1 MTIDTSKPHQTSAYA
16 IARGDSSTQAPH
28 RSPHAT
34 PAAMHRAA
42 RGLAAVPILLALH
55 ATSTA
60 AEPSLPPDSSF
71 KGDLIGDGRGG
82 VVVKPYTPA
91 DEVRDGGRLEP
102 RSLSTAEE
110 AASAALRKSFP
121 PGPMTLEV
129 GPGRKIRTIAEAAR
143 LARDGDTILIDPGV
157 YGRDVAIFT
166 QDRLTIRAVGGRA
179 RLDAGGASAEDK
191 AIWVVRGGHIQ
202 VENIEF
208 IGARSSAQ
216 NGAGIR
222 FEAGKLVLR
231 NCLFRDNENG
241 ILTSS
246 NRKAELEIENSEFD
260 HNGTVEGYAHQLYAG
275 DIARLRVSGSYF
287 HRTVGGHLLKS
298 RAAYNTIIY
307 NRLTDEAGGEASYEL
322 EFPNGGLAYVVGNLI
337 QQSAT
342 SPNPAI
348 VAVGLEGY
356 RWPKNAL
363 YLANNTIVDDRAAD
377 GVFLRAAPGLQAIK
391 AVNNLLVGE
400 GRRDASI
407 FAGKQNPQRQ
417 PADGTKIESGGNF
430 SVGRDA
436 FAAPERLDYRMR
448 PDYPLPGAYQP
459 PGTANGID
467 LTPRAEYAHP
477 AGTRRLNGAPSLPG
491 AFQATG
497 R

>member
-1 MTIDTSKPHQTSAYA
+1 MTITTSTPDTTTPGAAASSNLFSPFQHTGPHAA
-16 IARGDSSTQAPH
+16 FLVLRRRIARCLAM
-28 RSPHAT
+28 
-34 PAAMHRAA
+34 PA
-42 RGLAAVPILLALH
+42 LLALH
-55 ATSTA
+55 AASAA

-71 KGDLIGDGRGG
+71 KGDLTGDGRGG
-82 VVVKPYTPA
+82 VVIKPYTPP
-91 DEVRDGGRLEP
+91 DEARDGGRLEP
-102 RSLSTAEE
+102 RSLSTADE

-121 PGPMTLEV
+121 PGPLTLEV
-129 GPGRKIRTIAEAAR
+129 GPARKIRTIAEAAR
-143 LARDGDTILIDPGV
+143 LARDGDTILVDPGV

-191 AIWVVRGGHIQ
+191 ATWVVRGGHIQ

-260 HNGTVEGYAHQLYAG
+260 HNGTVEGYAHQIYAG
-275 DIARLRVSGSYF
+275 EIARLRVSGSYF

-363 YLANNTIVDDRAAD
+363 YLVNNTIVDDRAAD
-377 GVFLRAAPGLQAIK
+377 GVFLRAAPGLQTIK

-400 GRRDASI
+400 GKRDPGI
-407 FAGKQNPQRQ
+407 FASKQNPQRQ
-417 PADGTKIESGGNF
+417 PADGTRIESGNNF

-436 FAAPERLDYRMR
+436 FTAPERLDYRIR
-448 PDYPLPGAYQP
+448 QDHALPGAYQP
-459 PGTANGID
+459 PGMANGID

-477 AGTRRLNGAPSLPG
+477 AGTRRLNGAPSLAG
-491 AFQATG
+491 AFQPSG

>member
-1 MTIDTSKPHQTSAYA
+1 M
-16 IARGDSSTQAPH
+16 R
-28 RSPHAT
+28 
-34 PAAMHRAA
+34 HRAA
-42 RGLAAVPILLALH
+42 RCLAAVPILLALH
-55 ATSTA
+55 AASTA

-71 KGDLIGDGRGG
+71 KGELTGDGRGG
-82 VVVKPYTPA
+82 VVIKPYAAP
-91 DEVRDGGRLEP
+91 DEARDGGRLEP

-121 PGPMTLEV
+121 PGPLTLEV

-179 RLDAGGASAEDK
+179 RLDASGASAEDK
-191 AIWVVRGGHIQ
+191 ATWVVRGGHIQ

-222 FEAGKLVLR
+222 FEAGRLVLR

-260 HNGTVEGYAHQLYAG
+260 HNGTVEGYAHQIYAG
-275 DIARLRVSGSYF
+275 EIARLRVSGSYF

-363 YLANNTIVDDRAAD
+363 YLVNNTIVDDRAAG

-400 GRRDASI
+400 GSRDAGI
-407 FAGKQNPQRQ
+407 FAGKQIAQRQ
-417 PADGTKIESGGNF
+417 AADGASIESGNNF

-436 FAAPERLDYRMR
+436 FTAPERLDYRVKQ
-448 PDYPLPGAYQP
+448 DHALPGAYQP
-459 PGTANGID
+459 PGMANGID
-467 LTPRAEYAHP
+467 LAPRAEYAHP
-477 AGTRRLNGAPSLPG
+477 AGTRRLNGAPLLPG
-491 AFQATG
+491 AFQSTG

>member
-1 MTIDTSKPHQTSAYA
+1 
-16 IARGDSSTQAPH
+16 
-28 RSPHAT
+28 
-34 PAAMHRAA
+34 MHCAA
-42 RGLAAVPILLALH
+42 RCLAAAPMLLALH
-55 ATSTA
+55 AAGAA

-71 KGDLIGDGRGG
+71 KGDLIGDCRGG
-82 VVVKPYTPA
+82 VVVKPYTPP

-179 RLDAGGASAEDK
+179 RLDAAGASAEDK
-191 AIWVVRGGHIQ
+191 ATWVVRGGHIQ

-246 NRKAELEIENSEFD
+246 NSKAELEIENSEFD

-275 DIARLRVSGSYF
+275 NIARLRVSGSYF

-400 GRRDASI
+400 GKRDAGV
-407 FAGKQNPQRQ
+407 FAAKQNPQRQ
-417 PADGTKIESGGNF
+417 PADGTRIESGGNF

-448 PDYPLPGAYQP
+448 PDHALPGAYQS

-477 AGTRRLNGAPSLPG
+477 AGTRRLNGTPSLPG
-491 AFQATG
+491 AFQSTG

>member
-1 MTIDTSKPHQTSAYA
+1 MTIITSTPDTTTPCAAASSNLFSPFRHTGPHAASLVLRRR
-16 IARGDSSTQAPH
+16 IARCL
-28 RSPHAT
+28 
-34 PAAMHRAA
+34 AM
-42 RGLAAVPILLALH
+42 PILIALH
-55 ATSTA
+55 AACAA

-71 KGDLIGDGRGG
+71 KGDLTGDGRGG
-82 VVVKPYTPA
+82 VVVKPYTPP
-91 DEVRDGGRLEP
+91 DEARDGGRLEP
-102 RSLSTAEE
+102 RSLSTADE

-121 PGPMTLEV
+121 PGPLTLEV

-166 QDRLTIRAVGGRA
+166 QDRLTIRAIGGRA

-191 AIWVVRGGHIQ
+191 ATWVVRGGHIQ

-260 HNGTVEGYAHQLYAG
+260 HNGTVEGYAHQIYAG
-275 DIARLRVSGSYF
+275 EIARLRVSGSYF

-363 YLANNTIVDDRAAD
+363 YLVNNTIVDDRAAD

-400 GRRDASI
+400 GRRDASV
-407 FAGKQNPQRQ
+407 FASKPGPQRQ
-417 PADGTKIESGGNF
+417 PADGTRIESGNNF
-430 SVGRDA
+430 SVARDA
-436 FAAPERLDYRMR
+436 FTAPERLDYRVR
-448 PDYPLPGAYQP
+448 QDHALPGAYQP
-459 PGTANGID
+459 PGMANGMD

-491 AFQATG
+491 AFQSTG